1 MDSKTL
7 FALTICALVASN
19 LFSLYFSS
27 TAPIEDE
34 KPLQFSAI
42 KFNNSPHKNSLA
54 WKYGVQNI
62 PRHKRS
68 NSQTVQEYMIQR
80 GLPTYD
86 LKYNYGDLDQ
96 IKQYED
102 KQAKDPSGDLYDIFR
117 STGTNTSSVDDAD
130 SPDAQAQPTLTELQK
145 LLLEYKKDI
154 QELKEELRSGSENK
168 TDADVLDD
176 AYLDQNPYKKL
187 GLYSPLPLE
196 YYNVGPKSTLHNNV
210 RFYGIVHNPHYC
222 EQVDLYNL
230 VHQDHIFNNLSYITD
245 YAADETLV
253 RKAVLPKFGQ
263 DLLPKLT
270 GTMPPEL
277 FNKAKF
283 TLPLQTSMI
292 FFKRVNIHHFYEAN
306 KQMVCFSQLYN
317 HIPGHGVL
325 TRKDL
330 VVDAIVNYTELFK
343 NKPQCLRGSF
353 FPSAYRLNVQSEC
366 QQFFEEINS
375 LPFQQ
380 KKKEEPIQYLIKV
393 GVGAHRAA
401 GLALFDDQKEE
412 ELKQKYENGA
422 KCGAITNSLVAQR
435 YISNPQTLDK
445 GNKFDFRIYML
456 VASVKPLIVY
466 YHDGFLRLSLSKYDK
481 SSKEKNVHFTNT
493 HLSKA
498 IFEEAR
504 LNKEY
509 NGMTEDELRDYQM
522 WLLEDLEDYL
532 LKIGKIKDKTW
543 IEKELRPKF
552 IQAYVHL
559 ARMVEESFYKT
570 SNTFELFGL
579 DFVMDEDL
587 NIWFIECNASPQLIG
602 TNERKTQFLTK
613 MLTDIFDI
621 QYAYFRSRMT
631 RAFKFIKEM
640 KLEAEKNPAINYD
653 EWKDKFEKTIDTN
666 HLEPQFP
673 ISKDNSFVLIIDRN
687 FQGSKAYFGNLSDDC
702 IEP

>member
-19 LFSLYFSS
+19 LLTLYFSS

-34 KPLQFSAI
+34 TPFQFSAI
-42 KFNNSPHKNSLA
+42 KVNDSPHKNLLA
-54 WKYGVQNI
+54 WKYGAQNI

-68 NSQTVQEYMIQR
+68 NSKTVQEYLAQR
-80 GLPTYD
+80 GLPTYE
-86 LKYNYGDLDQ
+86 LKYNYGDLDH
-96 IKQYED
+96 IKQFE
-102 KQAKDPSGDLYDIFR
+102 ALHEVDPTGDISEIWK
-117 STGTNTSSVDDAD
+117 STRVNDSSADAANTPV
-130 SPDAQAQPTLTELQK
+130 QPALTELQK
-145 LLLEYKKDI
+145 LLQEYKKDI

-168 TDADVLDD
+168 TENADVLDD
-176 AYLDQNPYKKL
+176 AYLEQNPYKKL
-187 GLYSPLPLE
+187 GLYSTLPIE

-230 VHQDHIFNNLSYITD
+230 VHQNHIFDNLSYVTD
-245 YAADETLV
+245 YAADETLI
-253 RKAVLPKFGQ
+253 RYAVLPKFGQ

-306 KQMVCFSQLYN
+306 KQLVCFSQLYN

-330 VVDAIVNYTELFK
+330 VVDAIVNYTELYK
-343 NKPQCLRGSF
+343 NKPQCLHGSF
-353 FPSAYRLNVQSEC
+353 FPSAYRLNVQREC

-375 LPFQQ
+375 DAFQ
-380 KKKEEPIQYLIKV
+380 KKKQEEPIQYLIKV

-401 GLALFDDQKEE
+401 GLALFDDEKEE
-412 ELKQKYENGA
+412 ELKEKYENGA
-422 KCGAITNSLVAQR
+422 QCGAITNSLVAQK

-504 LNKEY
+504 KNKEY

-522 WLLEDLEDYL
+522 WLLEDLQDYL

-570 SNTFELFGL
+570 SNVFELFGL

-587 NIWFIECNASPQLIG
+587 NIWFIECNASPQLVG

-613 MLTDIFDI
+613 MLTDVFEI

-653 EWKDKFEKTIDTN
+653 EWKDKFDKTVDTN
-666 HLEPQFP
+666 HLESQFQIPQ
-673 ISKDNSFVLIIDRN
+673 DNSFTLIIDKN
-687 FQGSKAYFGNLSDDC
+687 LQGSKAYFGNLGDDC